1 VFVEL
6 QTAGEKE
13 EASSPPEFKV
23 GDVVEI
29 MGLADGEEELA
40 VGIGKVMNL
49 AGATLHGAS
58 IPEGCVSVEVLKSKK
73 DDYVIYKTVALDDPP
88 ISTMGRAV
96 NNFILWPTEFLKH
109 S

>member
-1 VFVEL
+1 MEL
-6 QTAGEKE
+6 QTGGEKE

-23 GDVVEI
+23 WDIVEI

-49 AGATLHGAS
+49 AGATLHGAT
-58 IPEGCVSVEVLKSKK
+58 IPEGCVSVEVQKSKK
-73 DDYVIYKTVALDDPP
+73 DDYVIYKTVHLDDPP
-88 ISTMGRAV
+88 ISTIGRGV
-96 NNFILWPTEFLKH
+96 KSFILWPSQFLKH

>member
-1 VFVEL
+1 MFVEL
-6 QTAGEKE
+6 QTSAEKQD
-13 EASSPPEFKV
+13 ASSPPEFKV
-23 GDVVEI
+23 WDVVEI

-49 AGATLHGAS
+49 AGATLHGAT
-58 IPEGCVSVEVLKSKK
+58 IPEGCVFVEVQKSKK

-88 ISTMGRAV
+88 ISTMGCAV
-96 NNFILWPTEFLKH
+96 KSFILWPTEFLKH

>member
-1 VFVEL
+1 MEL
-6 QTAGEKE
+6 QTSAEKE

-23 GDVVEI
+23 WDVVEI

-49 AGATLHGAS
+49 AGATLHGAT
-58 IPEGCVSVEVLKSKK
+58 IPEGCISVEVQKSKK

-88 ISTMGRAV
+88 INTMGCAV
-96 NNFILWPTEFLKH
+96 KSFILWPTEFLKH